1 MFKRKKLVFLLG
13 FAAVFFLFGIGFIS
27 EQHVLPIA
35 MYHSVAPIVPE
46 GNRLIVS
53 VKTFERQ
60 MAF

>member
-1 MFKRKKLVFLLG
+1 MFKRKKLVFVSG
-13 FAAVFFLFGIGFIS
+13 FAAVLLLCGIGFIRG
-27 EQHVLPIA
+27 QYVLPIA